1 MGRPEFHRPA
11 AEKGGAGIE
20 PDPPAERGW
29 KLVKKG
35 APSTDPDSHPS
46 TKDPTLA
53 SVRAEL
59 LEGQRQLDE
68 TRELLAEERALGL
81 ERLRQADEIREQT
94 ALGVRA
100 FQRDLETGLRLYRGQ
115 RAWKVMLFLRQAY
128 SSLVRQGLRG
138 IPAFVKWVASLPRSN
153 GGLTEAELGFPDVR
167 NYVPVELQRSSLDD
181 SLAKAAG
188 VRTAAPRKYDVII
201 LTIFDFDFRFQRPQQ
216 LACQFARHGHR
227 VFWVSP
233 GRRLP
238 LSAPHEYEARE
249 IRKNIWEVRLR
260 ADWPDIFE
268 DRLSAEEAA
277 DVVSCLEELYREWAI
292 AESCVVLQL
301 PFWRRIGLS
310 LGERFGA
317 KVLYDCL
324 DDWRH
329 MPRVGPFNLAEEKQ
343 LFSECDVSVVTA
355 KGMTVGRHRD
365 KDPSVL
371 IRNGVDYE
379 FFSRPQVN
387 EEMASIS
394 KPTVGY
400 FGALADWFD
409 YDLMFEVAQARPQYS
424 FVLIGGYE
432 MEQTRETNDVSRL
445 SGLPNVHFLGHQAY
459 SELPSYLAHFD
470 ACIIPFLVN
479 DLTRT
484 TDPVKLYEYLSQGKP
499 VVATD
504 MAELKY
510 CSNLI
515 YIADDSRDF
524 AHKLDLAL
532 SEDDASL
539 SLRRR
544 SFAAANN
551 WTQRFQAMD
560 AALRASFPLASIV
573 VVTHNSQDFIAPCL
587 DSIRR
592 NTSYPNYEV
601 IVVDNASQDGTRQ
614 MLAAYA
620 EQEPRLRVILQ
631 DENAGFAQAS
641 NVGVEQAGGD
651 YLALLNVDTIVT
663 WGWLERLLRNCRR
676 DTGVG
681 AVLPVTNWASNEA
694 RINVVYEDMAEMEE
708 FAASLARRHFGQSLP
723 LDMAPLFCTVI
734 PRVVWNELGPL
745 DPRFQVG
752 MFEDDDYSLRI
763 RSAGLRIVCAEDCL
777 VHHFGLGSFGALP
790 PAEYDRIFNENRFT
804 FEQKWGVEWKQ
815 PPRRA
820 GVPVQCVKFD
830 PASFVAESSA

>member
-1 MGRPEFHRPA
+1 MGTPEFHRGA
-11 AEKGGAGIE
+11 VEKGEAGAAQ
-20 PDPPAERGW
+20 DRPAEQGW
-29 KLVKKG
+29 KPVKKG
-35 APSTDPDSHPS
+35 APSADPGSHPGK
-46 TKDPTLA
+46 KDPALA

-59 LEGQRQLDE
+59 REGQRQLEE
-68 TRELLAEERALGL
+68 TRGLLAEERAVGL
-81 ERLRQADEIREQT
+81 ERLRQADEIREET

-100 FQRDLETGLRLYRGQ
+100 FQRDLETSLRLYRGQ
-115 RAWKVMLFLRQAY
+115 RAWKAMLLLRQAY
-128 SSLVRQGLRG
+128 TLLVRQGLRG
-138 IPAFVKWVASLPRSN
+138 IPAFVKWVASLARAN
-153 GGLTEAELGFPDVR
+153 GGLAELELSFPDVR

-188 VRTAAPRKYDVII
+188 VRTAALRKYDVII

-238 LSAPHEYEARE
+238 LSAAHEYEALE
-249 IRKNIWEVRLR
+249 IRKNVWEVRLR

-268 DRLSAEEAA
+268 DRLSPEEAA
-277 DVVSCLEELYREWAI
+277 GVVSCLEKLYREWAI
-292 AESCVVLQL
+292 AESCVILQL

-310 LGERFGA
+310 LGERFDA
-317 KVLYDCL
+317 KVLYDCV

-329 MPRVGPFNLAEEKQ
+329 VPRVGPFNLAEEKK

-365 KDPSVL
+365 KGPSVL

-387 EEMASIS
+387 KEMASIA

-424 FVLIGGYE
+424 FVLIGGYD
-432 MEQTRETNDVSRL
+432 MEQTRKTNEVSQL
-445 SGLPNVHFLGHQAY
+445 SRLPNVHFLGHQAY

-470 ACIIPFLVN
+470 ACIIPFRVN
-479 DLTRT
+479 DLTRMI
-484 TDPVKLYEYLSQGKP
+484 DPVKLYEYLSQGKP
-499 VVATD
+499 VVSTD

-539 SLRRR
+539 SRKRR

-573 VVTHNSQDFIAPCL
+573 VVTHNNQDFIAPCL

-651 YLALLNVDTIVT
+651 YLALLNADTIVT
-663 WGWLERLLRNCRR
+663 WGWLERLLRHCRR

-694 RINVVYEDMAEMEE
+694 RINVAYEDMAEMEE

-723 LDMAPLFCTVI
+723 LETAPLFCAVI

-763 RSAGLRIVCAEDCL
+763 RNAGLRIVCAEDCL

-790 PAEYDRIFNENRFT
+790 PAEYDRIYNENRFA
-804 FEQKWGVEWKQ
+804 FEQKWGVEWKL

-830 PASFVAESSA
+830 PASFVAESPA

>member
-1 MGRPEFHRPA
+1 M
-11 AEKGGAGIE
+11 
-20 PDPPAERGW
+20 
-29 KLVKKG
+29 
-35 APSTDPDSHPS
+35 
-46 TKDPTLA
+46 
-53 SVRAEL
+53 
-59 LEGQRQLDE
+59 
-68 TRELLAEERALGL
+68 LAEERTLGL
-81 ERLRQADEIREQT
+81 ERLRQADEIREET

-100 FQRDLETGLRLYRGQ
+100 FQRDLDTSLRLYRGQ
-115 RAWKVMLFLRQAY
+115 RAWKVMLLLRQAY
-128 SSLVRQGLRG
+128 ALLVRQGLRG
-138 IPAFVKWVASLPRSN
+138 IPAFVKWVASLARPY
-153 GGLTEAELGFPDVR
+153 GGLAGAELGFPDVR

-181 SLAKAAG
+181 SLAEATG
-188 VRTAAPRKYDVII
+188 VRTAALRKYDVII
-201 LTIFDFDFRFQRPQQ
+201 LTLFDFDFLFQRPQQ

-238 LSAPHEYEARE
+238 LSAPHEYEALE
-249 IRKNIWEVRLR
+249 IRKNVWEVRLR

-268 DRLSAEEAA
+268 DRLSPEEAA
-277 DVVSCLEELYREWAI
+277 AVISCLEELYREWAI

-310 LGERFGA
+310 LGQRFGA

-329 MPRVGPFNLAEEKQ
+329 MPGVGPFNLAEEKQ
-343 LFSECDVSVVTA
+343 LFAECDVAVVTA

-365 KDPSVL
+365 KDPPVL

-387 EEMASIS
+387 EEMASIA

-432 MEQTRETNDVSRL
+432 VEQTRGTNDVSRL
-445 SGLPNVHFLGHQAY
+445 SRLPNVHFLGHQAY

-470 ACIIPFLVN
+470 ACIIPFRVN
-479 DLTRT
+479 DLTRMF
-484 TDPVKLYEYLSQGKP
+484 DPVKLYEYLSQGKP
-499 VVATD
+499 VVSTE

-532 SEDDASL
+532 SEDDVSL
-539 SLRRR
+539 SLKRR

-601 IVVDNASQDGTRQ
+601 IIVDNASRDGTRQ
-614 MLAAYA
+614 MLTTYA

-641 NVGVEQAGGD
+641 NVGVEQARGD

-745 DPRFQVG
+745 DPRFELG

-763 RSAGLRIVCAEDCL
+763 RNAGLRIVCAEDCL

-790 PAEYDRIFNENRFT
+790 PAEYDRIFNENRFA

-820 GVPVQCVKFD
+820 GVPVHSVKFD
-830 PASFVAESSA
+830 PVSFVAESSA